1 MEFYSYVGKAI
12 LATVGIVVAGLCV
25 AGIALVPI
33 ALIGRFDIDP
43 FLGILG
49 AVGGV
54 PVWAFIVWLRRKL
67 LRQNRQ
73 DK

>member
-12 LATVGIVVAGLCV
+12 LATLGIVVAGLCV
-25 AGIALVPI
+25 AGIALIPI
-33 ALIGRFDIDP
+33 TLIGRFDIDL

-49 AVGGV
+49 AMGGV
-54 PVWAFIVWLRRKL
+54 PVWAFLVWLRRKL
-67 LRQNRQ
+67 LRENRP